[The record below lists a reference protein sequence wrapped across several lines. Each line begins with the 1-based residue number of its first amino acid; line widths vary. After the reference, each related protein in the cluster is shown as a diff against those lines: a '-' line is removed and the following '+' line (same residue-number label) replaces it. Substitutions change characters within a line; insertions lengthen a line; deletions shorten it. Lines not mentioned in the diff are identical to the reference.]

1 MKSLEPLS
9 NVLADG
15 GRLRVDDESGV
26 LGPPLYENQTL
37 TGAGM
42 VSGLRVVVEP
52 GRAPLDSQVR

>member
-1 MKSLEPLS
+1 M
-9 NVLADG
+9 
-15 GRLRVDDESGV
+15 DDESGV